1 MRKGEMAAVVFI
13 TSKPVDA
20 FVKGR
25 WEPGFK
31 FLPIHYD
38 SKFEDYDLPAVLEA
52 AEYPG
57 RSSKASGY
65 RRLRCRPRLSRSIG
79 RQQQTAIHA

>member
-13 TSKPVDA
+13 TSVDA
-20 FVKGR
+20 FVKER

-31 FLPIHYD
+31 FLPVRYD
-38 SKFEDYDLPAVLEA
+38 SNPAVLEA

-57 RSSKASGY
+57 LIK
-65 RRLRCRPRLSRSIG
+65 
-79 RQQQTAIHA
+79 